1 MDHVDSDILIIML
14 ITVIILITVV
24 IIIIIIIII
33 IQLSFLYLSTQ
44 EMDEQIGCFLAPEAS
59 SP

>member
-1 MDHVDSDILIIML
+1 MDHVDSDILII
-14 ITVIILITVV
+14 ILITVV
-24 IIIIIIIII
+24 IIVVIIIIII
-33 IQLSFLYLSTQ
+33 IQLSFVYLSTQ